1 MSAGRR
7 NLLGGI
13 AAAAVSPAPLLA
25 APSSDAALLEACA
38 VYMKAERAWQEGH
51 ARLCDAEEVG
61 DIGEVRRFEALCQA
75 AAREQD
81 EPLTVII
88 ETPARTNAGRR
99 AKAEAVR
106 TRVQLNSDGAPM
118 DPDEALLWSM
128 CDDLAAAGG
137 EA

>member
-7 NLLGGI
+7 KLLGGI
-13 AAAAVSPAPLLA
+13 AAVAVIPVPLLA
-25 APSSDAALLEACA
+25 VPNPDAALLEACA
-38 VYMKAERAWQEGH
+38 VYMRAERAWQEGH
-51 ARLCDAEEVG
+51 ARLSDAEEVG
-61 DIGEVRRFEALCQA
+61 DIGEVRRFEALCKA

-88 ETPARTNAGRR
+88 ETPARTAAGRR

-106 TRVQLNSDGAPM
+106 TRVQLNTEGAPL
-118 DPDEALLWSM
+118 DPDEALLWSL